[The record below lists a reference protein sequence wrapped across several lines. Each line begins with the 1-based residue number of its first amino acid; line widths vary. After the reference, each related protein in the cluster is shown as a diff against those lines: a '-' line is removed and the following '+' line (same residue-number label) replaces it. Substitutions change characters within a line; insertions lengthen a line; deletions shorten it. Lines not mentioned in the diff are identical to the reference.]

1 MPSWSEPREEGRR
14 GAVPVALR
22 ANETSAPRRLEP
34 AIVCE
39 VDDNHAAG
47 AKFLDDLREVW
58 PITYPLDR

>member
-1 MPSWSEPREEGRR
+1 MPNPARYSGR
-14 GAVPVALR
+14 LR

-47 AKFLDDLREVW
+47 AKFLDDLEEVW